1 MSTGFDLPTEPEGI
15 EYELKQ
21 IELSVAEAMFG
32 YRLAIATTNEE
43 VAAMLLR
50 EVISRLEYIQRM
62 TEKATKE
69 LKDELGIDSAE

>member
-1 MSTGFDLPTEPEGI
+1 MPTGFDLPTEPEGI

-21 IELSVAEAMFG
+21 IELSVAEAMLG
-32 YRLAIATTNEE
+32 YRLAIATANEE
-43 VAAMLLR
+43 VAATLLR

-62 TEKATKE
+62 TEKVTKE